1 MQPLQRG
8 VRQRDMPKRVKQ
20 LRRDVNQRAFDVV
33 RRSTEK
39 AEKADTVTSAE
50 LSRVMSILGR
60 AGGKKGGKRRMETMT
75 PEQRSEIAL
84 RAARARWA
92 KKKR

>member
-1 MQPLQRG
+1 
-8 VRQRDMPKRVKQ
+8 MPKRVKQ

-39 AEKADTVTSAE
+39 TEKEDTVSSSE

-84 RAARARWA
+84 KAARARWG

>member
-1 MQPLQRG
+1 
-8 VRQRDMPKRVKQ
+8 MPKRVKQ